1 MTRRTF
7 TTFLSATRLLVG
19 LTVLA
24 PAASQAI
31 LAQESDVE
39 VRLRS
44 AELEYTTASS
54 EWESATAAFR
64 AAEARWQRALAD
76 VNAAEASGDEDAYK
90 LALARFHTQAIQL
103 ETQEARERETAGR
116 MSDTR
121 GDLMAVLAES
131 RDELYRDALDADNP
145 EETRELAALYQDR
158 DNRYRELEREGAPP
172 GRIQP
177 VTLPEVTFDPR
188 DGPDEIEGKIRLL
201 ELRIRQIEVQVTA
214 IDERIGAL
222 EKRQRQERDL
232 QSLITG
238 VERFDDAFVPVTSPD
253 PLTDM
258 TDTGA
263 AGAALPSDSTVVTL
277 DEMSLQQQIEGLKL
291 LREQMFARKQH
302 LEGRTEGF
310 RQRLLRMTTS

>member
-1 MTRRTF
+1 MKPGAF
-7 TTFLSATRLLVG
+7 TAFLSATRLLVG

-24 PAASQAI
+24 TAAPQA
-31 LAQESDVE
+31 LWTQEADVE

-44 AELEYTTASS
+44 AELEHNSARS
-54 EWESATAAFR
+54 EWDSAMRAFR
-64 AAEARWQRALAD
+64 AAEARWQRALDD
-76 VNAAEASGDEDAYK
+76 VNAAEARGDEDVYK
-90 LALARFHTQAIQL
+90 QALARFHTQAIQL

-121 GDLMAVLAES
+121 DDLMAVLAES
-131 RDELYRDALDADNP
+131 RDELYQDALDADTQ
-145 EETRELAALYQDR
+145 EESRELAALYQDR
-158 DNRYRELEREGAPP
+158 DNRYRELERQGAPP

-201 ELRIRQIEVQVTA
+201 QLRIRQIDVQITA

-258 TDTGA
+258 TDTESG
-263 AGAALPSDSTVVTL
+263 GAALPSDSTVVSL
-277 DEMSLQQQIEGLKL
+277 DELSLQQQIG
-291 LREQMFARKQH
+291 
-302 LEGRTEGF
+302 
-310 RQRLLRMTTS
+310 LLRMTTS

>member
-1 MTRRTF
+1 MKLGTF
-7 TTFLSATRLLVG
+7 ATLLSASRLLVA
-19 LTVLA
+19 LTVVA
-24 PAASQAI
+24 PAVPWALQG
-31 LAQESDVE
+31 QEADVE

-44 AELEYTTASS
+44 AELDHNTARS
-54 EWESATAAFR
+54 EWESAKIAFR
-64 AAEARWQRALAD
+64 AAEARWQRALD
-76 VNAAEASGDEDAYK
+76 EVNAAEASGDEDAYK

-121 GDLMAVLAES
+121 GELMAVLAES
-131 RDELYRDALDADNP
+131 RDELYQEALDAENP

-158 DNRYRELEREGAPP
+158 DNRYRELERQGAPP

-177 VTLPEVTFDPR
+177 VTLPEVTYDPR

-201 ELRIRQIEVQVTA
+201 ELRIRQIEVQITA

-238 VERFDDAFVPVTSPD
+238 VERFDDTFVPVTSPD

-258 TDTGA
+258 TDTGLGA
-263 AGAALPSDSTVVTL
+263 AALPSGCSYCVNKCLPASSIWRVGPRG
-277 DEMSLQQQIEGLKL
+277 SG
-291 LREQMFARKQH
+291 
-302 LEGRTEGF
+302 
-310 RQRLLRMTTS
+310 SVC